1 MLHVATD
8 QVQRESI
15 HQTRGHLSYR
25 ILNGSGGIMR
35 VGWYDDDHVF
45 QEESQWETKE
55 EAEQAVLLLLE
66 YAVGGDLEAIHGL
79 RIVPMGDA

>member
-1 MLHVATD
+1 
-8 QVQRESI
+8 
-15 HQTRGHLSYR
+15 
-25 ILNGSGGIMR
+25 MR